1 MKLKY
6 KGPGSHVMVAGFG
19 RHDKN
24 EVKDYPDEAAEE
36 LIETSIRQKF
46 QIIGGQAPVKKA
58 TANKAK

>member
-1 MKLKY
+1 
-6 KGPGSHVMVAGFG
+6 MVAGFG

-46 QIIGGQAPVKKA
+46 QIIGGQGR
-58 TANKAK
+58 